1 MTDLLRRRAAQFPA
15 SDAVVCPGREGDRSL
30 SFTELDDLS
39 DRLAAGLAG
48 RWGFD
53 PGTSVAWSLGA
64 SEGIEALV
72 LYHAVLKA
80 RWVNVPVSQRLTRPE
95 TQAIIR
101 DADCRAFIAADHNML
116 GWAADCGLAEEHRV
130 PVADLLSDALAP
142 SDRETADFV
151 AGDAALEDDLAAIL
165 YTSGTTGRPK
175 GVEHTH
181 ASALAAGIGWAD
193 AFRLGAS
200 DVLQS
205 PFPIVSGAA
214 LHFNGLSALW
224 AGATFVV
231 DGVDVADA
239 LARIERWHTTVYV
252 AVPSIYQYWLAS
264 PARSDR
270 DLSSL
275 RLLDY
280 GGSSMPLPVIEALR
294 SAFPDVGLM
303 QTYGLTEAGPGGT
316 YLPEEFVTSRLGSI
330 GSRAAGRFTRFRVV
344 RPDGSDVGPGEPG
357 EFVLRGPAVMRG
369 YHGDPAATD
378 AAFLDG
384 WLRSGDVVK
393 YDDDG
398 FLYFVDRLKDIIVR
412 GGYNVSTVEV
422 ESVLLAHRCV
432 MDAAVVGV
440 PHRQLGETVA
450 AAVVLAA
457 DCDVTPDELIGHC
470 AQSLADYKLPGR
482 IALVSELPRNSTG
495 KIIKAAVRD
504 AIRSA
509 GPSPR
514 SRALT
519 QASALSVSAPDSGP
533 TSDRPPTSPL
543 A

>member
-1 MTDLLRRRAAQFPA
+1 MEYRHRTVTDLLRRRAAQFPA
-15 SDAVVCPGREGDRSL
+15 ADAVVCPGRKGDRSL
-30 SFTELDDLS
+30 SYTELDNLS
-39 DRLAAGLAG
+39 DRLAAGLAR
-48 RWGFD
+48 RWGFG

-64 SEGIEALV
+64 SEGIEALT

-80 RWVNVPVSQRLTRPE
+80 RWVNVPVSPRLTRPE
-95 TQAIIR
+95 IMAIIR
-101 DADCRAFIAADHNML
+101 DADCRAFIAADHSML
-116 GWAADCGLAEEHRV
+116 GWAAECGLGEEHRV
-130 PVADLLSDALAP
+130 LVADMPSVPLAP
-142 SDRETADFV
+142 GDGETAAFLTR
-151 AGDAALEDDLAAIL
+151 DAAREEDLEAIL

-181 ASALAAGIGWAD
+181 SSALAAGIGWAD
-193 AFRLGAS
+193 AFRLRAD

-231 DGVDVADA
+231 DGADVADA
-239 LARIERWHTTVYV
+239 LARIERWRATVYV

-264 PARSDR
+264 PVLSER

-280 GGSSMPLPVIEALR
+280 GGSSMPPPVIEALR

-303 QTYGLTEAGPGGT
+303 QTYGLTEGGPGGT

-344 RPDGSDVGPGEPG
+344 RPDGSDVGPGEAG
-357 EFVLRGPAVMRG
+357 EFVLRGPAVMQG

-378 AAFLDG
+378 AVFLDG
-384 WLRSGDVVK
+384 WLLSGDIVK
-393 YDDDG
+393 YDEDG

-412 GGYNVSTVEV
+412 GGYNISTVEV
-422 ESVLLAHRCV
+422 ENVLLAHHCV
-432 MDAAVVGV
+432 RDAAVVGV
-440 PHRQLGETVA
+440 PHPRLGETVA
-450 AAVVLAA
+450 AAVVVAA
-457 DCDVTPDELIGHC
+457 DCDVTAEDLMGHC
-470 AQSLADYKLPGR
+470 AQNLADFKVPGQ
-482 IALVSELPRNSTG
+482 IALVRELPRNSTG

-504 AIRSA
+504 AIAEAS
-509 GPSPR
+509 PS
-514 SRALT
+514 
-519 QASALSVSAPDSGP
+519 
-533 TSDRPPTSPL
+533 
-543 A
+543 